1 MHFNWRAA
9 LVNFSFSQ
17 IEAALAGLHRIA
29 PAHRTAFASRIK
41 NYQRQ
46 GFPPGTKTGKG
57 RAASYNIGHLLQLAF
72 VFEFNQLG
80 LLPERASRTVTANLE
95 TINYAITECV
105 GYRGMKPGE
114 VFIHFD
120 PYNLI
125 ELMDPRY
132 TDPVSVSFWFDHLDA
147 VKQRFDQW
155 KTPRKPALD
164 LPRQGSRLAFI
175 NVTQLI
181 SSLVAQIS
189 ETEEVE
195 IEIFNAIANWRWR
208 GLK

>member
-1 MHFNWRAA
+1 MD
-9 LVNFSFSQ
+9 FSFSQ
-17 IEAALAGLHRIA
+17 IEATLAGLHRIA

-46 GFPPGTKTGKG
+46 GFPPGTQTGKG

-80 LLPERASRTVTANLE
+80 LLPERASHTVTANLE

-105 GYRGMKPGE
+105 GYKGIKPGE

-120 PYNLI
+120 PFNLI
-125 ELMDPRY
+125 DLMDPVY
-132 TDPVSVSFWFDHLDA
+132 TDPVSVSFWYDNTEA
-147 VKQRFDQW
+147 VQQLFDQW
-155 KTPRKPALD
+155 KTPRKSSLD
-164 LPRQGSRLAFI
+164 LPRNGGRLAFI

-181 SSLVAQIS
+181 TSLVKFVSDDDKMASDVIRDI
-189 ETEEVE
+189 VLWDWR
-195 IEIFNAIANWRWR
+195 AAN
-208 GLK
+208 